1 MADCYDILV
10 ILLSITGAH
19 LLEFKVKELMQHTV
33 SKLGRLDYLV
43 NNGGGQFRCPIEDIS
58 AKGWHAV
65 VETNLTGTFY
75 CCKYGKE
82 WAINL

>member
-1 MADCYDILV
+1 
-10 ILLSITGAH
+10 
-19 LLEFKVKELMQHTV
+19 MQHTV

-43 NNGGGQFRCPIEDIS
+43 NNGGGQFQSPVEDIS

-75 CCKYGKE
+75 CCKHGEEEGEGVVVKE
-82 WAINL
+82 LFVPQTSL

>member
-1 MADCYDILV
+1 
-10 ILLSITGAH
+10 
-19 LLEFKVKELMQHTV
+19 MQHTV

-43 NNGGGQFRCPIEDIS
+43 NNGGGQFPAAVESVS

-75 CCKYGKE
+75 CCKHGENPQIMYPYVVMF
-82 WAINL
+82 ILLLTIM